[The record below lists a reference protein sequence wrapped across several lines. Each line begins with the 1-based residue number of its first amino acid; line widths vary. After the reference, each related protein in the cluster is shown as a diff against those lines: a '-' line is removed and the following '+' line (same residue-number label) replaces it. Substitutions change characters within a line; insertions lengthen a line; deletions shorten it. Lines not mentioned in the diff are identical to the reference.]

1 MNTTTASDLRARVE
15 EALTQIRPFLADDG
29 GDISLTE
36 ITPDMVARVM
46 LHGAC
51 SSCSMSMMTLKAGVE
66 ESIKRAV
73 PEIKS
78 VEAVNM
84 PDPATATPFGR

>member
-1 MNTTTASDLRARVE
+1 MNTTTASDLKQRVE
-15 EALTQIRPFLADDG
+15 DALTQIRPFLVDDG

-36 ITPDMVARVM
+36 ITEDMIAKVM
-46 LHGAC
+46 LHGSC
-51 SSCSMSMMTLKAGVE
+51 SSCSMSLMTLKAGVE

-73 PEIKS
+73 PEIRS

>member
-1 MNTTTASDLRARVE
+1 MNTATTSDLKQRVE
-15 EALTQIRPFLADDG
+15 DALTQIRPFLVDDG

-46 LHGAC
+46 LHG
-51 SSCSMSMMTLKAGVE
+51 SCSMCSMSLMTLKAGVE

-84 PDPATATPFGR
+84 PDPAVATPFGR